1 MRLIDEDLDLDSVE
15 DYEAESTKKRNLK
28 LLENTLVIIAFIGFT
43 ILGIWGFIMHNKTKK
58 EGEAFTGVVIS
69 YEEVQNPDG
78 LARHIV
84 VEVKTPDSIKGETFE
99 DSVTSVYREGDII
112 EGKYLEYKEGD
123 YYFVINK

>member
-1 MRLIDEDLDLDSVE
+1 MRLIDEDMDLDSVE
-15 DYEAESTKKRNLK
+15 DYEADSARKRNLK

-43 ILGIWGFIMHNKTKK
+43 IFGIWSFIMHNKTKK
-58 EGEAFTGVVIS
+58 EGEAFSGVVIS

-84 VEVKTPDSIKGETFE
+84 VEVKTPDNIKGETFE
-99 DSVTSVYREGDII
+99 DSVTSVYHEGDVI